1 MKVLKQA
8 KNSNPQGRWWI
19 KADAFDVRKGSRE
32 SMRGTWSGDEDVGN
46 GSLKNLYTDY
56 KTRCVFV
63 KLAKREIEKL
73 LVDLES
79 DLEFLTAGVEVASGV
94 YTKAIQVGK

>member
-32 SMRGTWSGDEDVGN
+32 SMRGTWSGDEDVGD
-46 GSLKNLYTDY
+46 GSLKNLYTYY

-63 KLAKREIEKL
+63 KLAKREK
-73 LVDLES
+73 
-79 DLEFLTAGVEVASGV
+79 
-94 YTKAIQVGK
+94 